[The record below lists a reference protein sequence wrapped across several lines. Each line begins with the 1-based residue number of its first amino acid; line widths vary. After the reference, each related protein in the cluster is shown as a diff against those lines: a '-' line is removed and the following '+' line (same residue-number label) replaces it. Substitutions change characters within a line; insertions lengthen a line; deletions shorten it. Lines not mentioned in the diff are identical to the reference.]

1 MQPISVVA
9 LFCEDIRD
17 EKSGMQT
24 LIGIFPDNADV
35 PAFPCTFPKLGLY
48 LRIHIDPAFDPYSFS
63 LVLRM
68 PSGQEQVVAEL
79 GRELIDKGR
88 REAEDSQSP
97 LIGFISRTIV
107 RDFTI
112 PGPGRISAIVKVGE
126 QELLAGAL
134 NVQEIPQGK
143 RVT

>member
-1 MQPISVVA
+1 MQPISAVA

-17 EKSGMQT
+17 EKSGAQT

-35 PAFPCTFPKLGLY
+35 PAFPCTFSRLGLY
-48 LRIHIDPAFDPYSFS
+48 LRIHIDPAFDPHSLS

-112 PGPGRISAIVKVGE
+112 SGPGRIAAVVKVGE
-126 QELLAGAL
+126 REILAGAL
-134 NVQEIPQGK
+134 NIQQIPPGK
-143 RVT
+143 IVS